1 MVFVRSLEDKMYSSS
16 AGPLVSVCIPVFNHS
31 AFVGE
36 CIESVVAQ
44 TYQNIELIII
54 DDGSTDAS
62 YEIVER
68 YIASCKA
75 RFHRFKVISRPNV
88 GVSETLNE
96 GLRWAEG
103 KYFCGLASDDVIFP
117 NKTGVLVDYLE
128 RNTEAVAVFG
138 SVHLIDDNSNKIGK
152 RVACSVYNFEDIFL
166 LRAQLPAPAGLIRLD
181 ALINTGG
188 FDKNTKVEDW
198 DMWLKLSLEENS
210 AIAIVSDLLAG
221 YRVHS
226 SNTWKQLD
234 AMHSAKIKIVEQYSY
249 HKDYAQARLAVE
261 CAYFRDLS
269 VTRKVESL
277 KVLLGIIRSPR
288 IYKELRF
295 YQGLCYLFFRW

>member
-1 MVFVRSLEDKMYSSS
+1 MYSSS
-16 AGPLVSVCIPVFNHS
+16 VGPLVSVCIPVYNHS
-31 AFVGE
+31 GFVGE
-36 CIESVVAQ
+36 CIESVIAQ
-44 TYQNIELIII
+44 TYPNIELIII

-62 YEIVER
+62 YEIAKR
-68 YIASCKA
+68 YIAACKA
-75 RFHRFKVISRPNV
+75 RFHRFKLISRPNV

-117 NKTGVLVDYLE
+117 NKTGVLIDYLE
-128 RNTEAVAVFG
+128 RNQSTVAVFG
-138 SVHLIDDNSNKIGK
+138 SVHLIDEHSNRIGK
-152 RVACSVYNFEDIFL
+152 RVACSVYNFEDILL
-166 LRAQLPAPAGLIRLD
+166 LRAELPAPAALIRLD
-181 ALINTGG
+181 ALINAGG

-198 DMWLKLSLEENS
+198 DMWLKLSLGKRS
-210 AIAIVSDLLAG
+210 AIAVVPDLLAG

-234 AMHSAKIKIVEQYSY
+234 AMHAAKIKIIEQYSY
-249 HKDYAQARLAVE
+249 HKDYAKARVVVE
-261 CAYFRDLS
+261 CARFRDLS

-277 KVLLGIIRSPR
+277 KVLLGILQSSQV
-288 IYKELRF
+288 YKELRF